1 MVFRYIN
8 HIFLQINRSYCDTS
22 TEVLDYMCI
31 IFFLLVQKLLKWCL
45 IYFSSLFF
53 HE

>member
-22 TEVLDYMCI
+22 TEVLDYMCT
-31 IFFLLVQKLLKWCL
+31 IFFASSEIVEVVSNLLQ
-45 IYFSSLFF
+45 LFIF
-53 HE
+53 L

>member
-31 IFFLLVQKLLKWCL
+31 IFFFASSEIVEVVSNLLQ
-45 IYFSSLFF
+45 LFIF
-53 HE
+53 P